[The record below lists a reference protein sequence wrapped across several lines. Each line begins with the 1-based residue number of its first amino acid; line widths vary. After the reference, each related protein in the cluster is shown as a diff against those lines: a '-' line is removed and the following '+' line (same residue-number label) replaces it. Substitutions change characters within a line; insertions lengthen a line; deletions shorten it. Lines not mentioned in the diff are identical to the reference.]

1 MLVVISPAK
10 KLDWRPVDAPA
21 SVPRLQDEAVALA
34 EVARALCA
42 EELGRLMH
50 LSPAL
55 SALNHDRFQRFSA
68 EPAPETVRPAVL
80 GFAGDTYVGLHAASL
95 EPEARDWARGHLR
108 ILSGLYGLLRPDDGI
123 QEHRLEM
130 GTRLATPRGTSLYDW
145 WGARIARLLQAD
157 AKAAGAVA
165 LVNCASKEYFT
176 AVDQRAMALPVITP
190 QFLDRNEGEEARVVS
205 FHAKRARGAM
215 ARFMMENRL
224 TDPAD
229 LRHFDAMG
237 YRFRPDDSQA
247 DAPVFLREHPAR

>member
-10 KLDWRPVDAPA
+10 KLDWRPVDTPVSA
-21 SVPRLQDEAVALA
+21 PRLLDEAVALA
-34 EVARALCA
+34 GSARELCA
-42 EELGRLMH
+42 ADLGRLMH
-50 LSPAL
+50 LSPSL
-55 SALNHDRFQRFSA
+55 SALNHERFRRFA
-68 EPAPETVRPAVL
+68 ADPEPEILRPAVL

-95 EPEARDWARGHLR
+95 EPEARDWAGGHLR
-108 ILSGLYGLLRPDDGI
+108 ILSGLYGLLRPEDGI

-130 GTRLATPRGTSLYDW
+130 GTRLATPRGKSLYDW
-145 WGARIARLLQAD
+145 WGPRIARLLQAD
-157 AKAAGAVA
+157 AEVVDAEA

-176 AVDQRAMALPVITP
+176 AVDLRALALPVITP
-190 QFLDRNEGEEARVVS
+190 LFLDRHEGEEARVVS

-237 YRFRPDDSQA
+237 YRFQPGESRP